1 MTTSRKKNIFFFILT
16 KDMDV
21 SLLSKNKQL
30 NIIFKCFQFTNQSV
44 FFTRTSNKRP
54 SLKFFELIWNLLKR
68 LKEGGS

>member
-1 MTTSRKKNIFFFILT
+1 MGI
-16 KDMDV
+16 

-44 FFTRTSNKRP
+44 FFTRKSNKRP

-68 LKEGGS
+68 LKEVGS